1 MAVPYLPLGIS
12 AAVLGGILLWGRTA
26 GATPVDSDKGGEKKP
41 QGGGLIPVNPGRF
54 PAGTAVGIVIVKP
67 GDPGLQGR
75 QPGLRINNQPKP
87 RADGAGQAAPG
98 STGDEIP
105 SGERMAVLS
114 EEITDSHGRKWR
126 QVRTLT
132 GVTGYAAFVDP
143 DGVTLNVEKAPESA
157 PWPGEGGGAR
167 PEQEIP
173 IAGLPAAFLA
183 ARIAGSPS
191 PSPRVGA
198 CGPVAAYPYAYAQP
212 GLGWAPWGAGWAG
225 NVPRLDIIGQ
235 APGGYAQCIKACP
248 VYEQPG
254 GRGYPWTIT
263 STIPAGGTVQVL
275 AMAGGP
281 GANYAYVQHGDR
293 AGWTSRANLR
303 AFNPRPRPRV
313 YGRYRPGGAV
323 LQRPGPFTPPVLR

>member
-12 AAVLGGILLWGRTA
+12 AAVLGGILLWGR
-26 GATPVDSDKGGEKKP
+26 GASAAPADSDKGGEKKP
-41 QGGGLIPVNPGRF
+41 PGGGPIPVNPGRF

-167 PEQEIP
+167 PQQEIP
-173 IAGLPAAFLA
+173 VAGIPPRYHARQLA
-183 ARIAGSPS
+183 ARI
-191 PSPRVGA
+191 GA
-198 CGPVAAYPYAYAQP
+198 CGPYAYGYP
-212 GLGWAPWGAGWAG
+212 GAGWAPWGAGWAWG
-225 NVPRLDIIGQ
+225 GGLPQVDIVGQ
-235 APGGYAQCIKACP
+235 APGGYAQCVKPCP

-275 AMAGGP
+275 AQAGGP
-281 GANYAYVQHGDR
+281 GANYVYVQHGDR

-303 AFNPRPRPRV
+303 AFEPRPRRRV
-313 YGRYRPGGAV
+313 FGRYRPGGAV
-323 LQRPGPFTPPVLR
+323 LQRPGPLPPPVLR